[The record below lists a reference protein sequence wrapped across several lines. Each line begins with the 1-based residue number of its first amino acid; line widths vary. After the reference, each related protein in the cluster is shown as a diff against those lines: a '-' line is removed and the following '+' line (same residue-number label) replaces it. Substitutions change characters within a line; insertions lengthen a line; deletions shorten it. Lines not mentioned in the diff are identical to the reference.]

1 MNRDDLFYSSN
12 RGKKMK
18 KLIGTLAVLICF
30 IFMLEGCGL
39 KKVKSGAP
47 EDYYMNDM
55 VISPQQAEDNLGNSY
70 YLFMESELLKG
81 QGRLDDAIYFMKPYL
96 ISTFFLL

>member
-55 VISPQQAEDNLGNSY
+55 VISPQQAEDNAVS
-70 YLFMESELLKG
+70 FKAR
-81 QGRLDDAIYFMKPYL
+81 RLMASIRVYARPDNNNR
-96 ISTFFLL
+96 S